1 MKMKKWVTAAPD
13 LEAARSLSETCGFSP
28 LAAVALCAR
37 GVDTPEKAQ
46 CFLATGID
54 GLYDPMRLRDMD
66 KAVAAIR
73 KAIGQQEKIIVFGD
87 YDVDGITATCVLL
100 RYLRSIGADA
110 DYYIPNRLSEGYGL
124 SCAAMDA
131 LYEQG
136 VRLIVTVDSGVTAFE
151 ETAYAKQLGIRMV
164 ITDHHECRDELPDAE
179 AVVNPRRSDCT
190 YPFAEL
196 AGVGVAFKLICALAG
211 PENLERVLNQY
222 ADLVALGTVADV
234 MPIVGENRII
244 VAAGLRRLAETNN
257 LGLEMLL
264 RESGQKSRRLTAS
277 VISFILA
284 PRINAAGR
292 MGNTEQAVELFLTDN
307 PVRAQE
313 LAALLCEQN
322 KERQAAENEI
332 LQQALAVLRK
342 EYNPIEDK
350 IIVLAGEGWH
360 HGVIGIV
367 SSRICD
373 RYACP
378 TILIAVDG
386 EVGKGSGRS
395 MAGFNLFEALS
406 DSAPL
411 LEKFGGHELAAGL
424 TIPKKNIEEFK
435 ARVHAYADAH
445 IHPGDLMPLVHI
457 DCAITPAYI
466 TESSVEG
473 LSALEPFGM
482 KNPQPVFS
490 MENLYVEDI
499 TPISSDRHVRLTLTK
514 DGVSYTAMLFGTG
527 AGGCGFAQGN
537 FVDAAFHLEINEYRG
552 RKTVQLVLKDI
563 RLSEC
568 ELLADQKL
576 LNLYHRYMSD
586 GALTAAEARV
596 LLPNRP
602 ELVAVWRHIISRAE
616 EGRLSVHSNA
626 LSRRVQWESK
636 REVNIGKLFV
646 CLDVF
651 SESQLLS
658 YNFRDGLL
666 NITLKHYK
674 GKADISKSVVL
685 NTLKS
690 MSKYQR
696 REYDG
701 FPDSKQ
707 N

>member
-13 LEAARSLSETCGFSP
+13 LDAARALSEACGFSP

-46 CFLATGID
+46 AFLATGTE

-73 KAIGQQEKIIVFGD
+73 EVIREKQKIIVFGD

-100 RYLRSIGADA
+100 RYLRSLGADA

-131 LYEQG
+131 LYKQG

-151 ETAYAKQLGIRMV
+151 ETAYAKKLGIRMV
-164 ITDHHECRDELPDAE
+164 ITDHHECREELPEAE
-179 AVVNPRRSDCT
+179 AIVNPRRSDCD
-190 YPFAEL
+190 YPFTEL

-211 PENLERVLNQY
+211 PENLGRVIDKY

-234 MPIVGENRII
+234 MPIVGENRVI
-244 VAAGLRRLAETNN
+244 VAAGLRRLAVTEN

-264 RESGQKSRRLTAS
+264 REAGQKSRRLTSS

-292 MGNTEQAVELFLTDN
+292 MGNTEQAVELFLTDD

-313 LAALLCEQN
+313 LAAQLCEQN

-342 EYNPIEDK
+342 EYNPLEDK
-350 IIVLAGEGWH
+350 MIVLAGEDWH

-367 SSRICD
+367 ASRICD

-378 TILIAVDG
+378 TVLIAVDG
-386 EVGKGSGRS
+386 DIGKGSGRS

-406 DSAPL
+406 DSADL
-411 LEKFGGHELAAGL
+411 LDKFGGHELAAGL
-424 TIPKKNIEEFK
+424 TIQKGNIDDFK
-435 ARVHAYADAH
+435 ARILAYADTH
-445 IHPGDLMPLVHI
+445 IKPGDLMPIIHI

-473 LSALEPFGM
+473 LAALEPFGM

-490 MENLYVEDI
+490 MDNMYVEDI
-499 TPISSDRHVRLTLTK
+499 TPISSDRHVRLTLVK
-514 DGVSYTAMLFGTG
+514 DGISYTAMLFGTG

-552 RKTVQLVLKDI
+552 RRTVQLVLKDI

-576 LNLYHRYMSD
+576 LNLYNRYMSD

-596 LLPNRP
+596 LLPSRP

-616 EGRLSVHSNA
+616 DGRLSVHSNA

-666 NITLKHYK
+666 NILLKHYK

-690 MSKYQR
+690 MSK
-696 REYDG
+696 
-701 FPDSKQ
+701 
-707 N
+707 

>member
-1 MKMKKWVTAAPD
+1 MKMKRWVTAAPD
-13 LEAARSLSETCGFSP
+13 LDKARSLSEACGFSP
-28 LAAVALCAR
+28 LAAAVLCAR
-37 GVDTPEKAQ
+37 GVDTPEKAAG
-46 CFLATGID
+46 FLATGIE
-54 GLYDPMRLRDMD
+54 GLHDPMRLRDMD

-73 KAIGQQEKIIVFGD
+73 AAIDSKHKIIVFGD

-100 RYLRSIGADA
+100 RYLRSQGADA

-151 ETAYAKQLGIRMV
+151 ETAYAAKLGIQMV
-164 ITDHHECRDELPDAE
+164 ITDHHECREELPVAA
-179 AVVNPRRSDCT
+179 AVVNPRRMDCG
-190 YPFAEL
+190 YPFSDL

-211 PENLERVLNQY
+211 PAGLTRVLDEY

-234 MPIVGENRII
+234 MPIVGENRIL
-244 VAAGLRRLAETNN
+244 VAHGLERLAETDN

-264 RESGQKSRRLTAS
+264 RESGQKSKRMTAS

-292 MGNTEQAVELFLTDN
+292 MGNTEQAVELFLTDDAA
-307 PVRAQE
+307 RAQQ

-322 KERQAAENEI
+322 KQRQAAENEI
-332 LQQALAVLRK
+332 LNQALAVLRK
-342 EYNPIEDK
+342 SYNPLEDK

-378 TILIAVDG
+378 TILIAVDDG
-386 EVGKGSGRS
+386 IGKGSGRS

-411 LEKFGGHELAAGL
+411 LDKFGGHELAAGL
-424 TIPKKNIEEFK
+424 TIQADKIEEFT
-435 ARVHAYADAH
+435 ARVKAYAETH
-445 IHPGDLMPLVHI
+445 IKAGDLMPVVHI
-457 DCAITPAYI
+457 DCPITPAYI
-466 TESSVEG
+466 TESAVEG

-482 KNPQPVFS
+482 RNQQPVFS

-552 RKTVQLVLKDI
+552 RRTVQLVLKDV

-568 ELLADQKL
+568 ELLADQKI
-576 LNLYHRYMSD
+576 LNIYNRYMSD

-596 LLPNRP
+596 LLPGRP
-602 ELVAVWRHIISRAE
+602 ELVAVWRHILSRAE

-636 REVNIGKLFV
+636 REINIGKLFV

-666 NITLKHYK
+666 NIILKHYQ
-674 GKADISKSVVL
+674 GKADISRSVVL
-685 NTLKS
+685 GTLKS
-690 MSKYQR
+690 MSKAS
-696 REYDG
+696 G
-701 FPDSKQ
+701 S
-707 N
+707 

>member
-1 MKMKKWVTAAPD
+1 MKMKRWVTAAPD
-13 LEAARSLSETCGFSP
+13 LPAVRSLSEACGFSP
-28 LAAVALCAR
+28 LAAAVLCAR
-37 GVDTPEKAQ
+37 GVDTPEKARA
-46 CFLATGID
+46 FLATGVE
-54 GLYDPMRLRDMD
+54 GLHDPFRLRDMD
-66 KAVAAIR
+66 KAVAAVR
-73 KAIGQQEKIIVFGD
+73 AAVEEGQKIIVFGD

-100 RYLRSIGADA
+100 RYLRSLGADA

-131 LYEQG
+131 LYAQG
-136 VRLIVTVDSGVTAFE
+136 VRLIVTVDSGVTALE
-151 ETAYAKQLGIRMV
+151 EAAYAAQLGIRMV
-164 ITDHHECRDELPDAE
+164 VTDHHECREELPAAV
-179 AVVNPRRSDCT
+179 AVVDPKRADCD
-190 YPFAEL
+190 YPFPDL
-196 AGVGVAFKLICALAG
+196 AGVGVAFKLICALEGPAG
-211 PENLERVLNQY
+211 LTRVLDEY

-234 MPIVGENRII
+234 MPIVGENRIL
-244 VAAGLRRLAETNN
+244 VARGLERLAETDN

-292 MGNTEQAVELFLTDN
+292 MGNTEQAVELFLTDDAA
-307 PVRAQE
+307 RAQA

-332 LQQALAVLRK
+332 LQQALAALRR
-342 EYNPIEDK
+342 EYNPLEDK
-350 IIVLAGEGWH
+350 MIVLAGEGWH

-378 TILIAVDG
+378 VILIAVDG
-386 EVGKGSGRS
+386 ETGKGSGRS

-406 DSAPL
+406 DSAHL

-424 TIPKKNIEEFK
+424 TIPKGNIEEFTR
-435 ARVHAYADAH
+435 RVKAYAEEH
-445 IHPGDLMPLVHI
+445 IKPGDLMPVVHI
-457 DCAITPAYI
+457 DCAITPDYI
-466 TESSVEG
+466 TEAAVEG

-482 KNPQPVFS
+482 KNQQPVFS

-552 RKTVQLVLKDI
+552 RRTVQLVLKDV

-576 LNLYHRYMSD
+576 LNLYNRYMAD

-596 LLPNRP
+596 LLPDRP

-616 EGRLSVHSNA
+616 DGRLSVHSNA

-636 REVNIGKLFV
+636 REINIGKLFV

-651 SESQLLS
+651 SESRLLS

-666 NITLKHYK
+666 NIILKPYK
-674 GKADISKSVVL
+674 GKADISRSVVL
-685 NTLKS
+685 GTLKS
-690 MSKYQR
+690 MSK
-696 REYDG
+696 
-701 FPDSKQ
+701 SL
-707 N
+707 

>member
-37 GVDTPEKAQ
+37 GVGTPEKAQ

-244 VAAGLRRLAETNN
+244 VAAGLRRLVETNN

-424 TIPKKNIEEFK
+424 TIPKENIEEFK
-435 ARVHAYADAH
+435 ARIHAYADAH

-457 DCAITPAYI
+457 DCAISPAYI

-490 MENLYVEDI
+490 MENMYVEDI

-552 RKTVQLVLKDI
+552 RKTVQLVLKDV

-576 LNLYHRYMSD
+576 LNLYNRYMSD

-690 MSKYQR
+690 MSK
-696 REYDG
+696 
-701 FPDSKQ
+701 
-707 N
+707 

>member
-164 ITDHHECRDELPDAE
+164 ITDHHECRDELPEAE

-211 PENLERVLNQY
+211 PENLERVLDQY

-313 LAALLCEQN
+313 LAAVLCEQN

-332 LQQALAVLRK
+332 LQQAFAVLRK

-424 TIPKKNIEEFK
+424 TIPKENIEEFK
-435 ARVHAYADAH
+435 ARIHAYADAH

-690 MSKYQR
+690 MSK
-696 REYDG
+696 
-701 FPDSKQ
+701 
-707 N
+707 

>member
-690 MSKYQR
+690 MSK
-696 REYDG
+696 
-701 FPDSKQ
+701 
-707 N
+707 

>member
-37 GVDTPEKAQ
+37 GVGTPEKAQ

-244 VAAGLRRLAETNN
+244 VAAGLRRLVETNN

-386 EVGKGSGRS
+386 ESRQRLGKV
-395 MAGFNLFEALS
+395 
-406 DSAPL
+406 D
-411 LEKFGGHELAAGL
+411 GG
-424 TIPKKNIEEFK
+424 I
-435 ARVHAYADAH
+435 
-445 IHPGDLMPLVHI
+445 
-457 DCAITPAYI
+457 
-466 TESSVEG
+466 
-473 LSALEPFGM
+473 
-482 KNPQPVFS
+482 QPV
-490 MENLYVEDI
+490 
-499 TPISSDRHVRLTLTK
+499 
-514 DGVSYTAMLFGTG
+514 
-527 AGGCGFAQGN
+527 
-537 FVDAAFHLEINEYRG
+537 
-552 RKTVQLVLKDI
+552 
-563 RLSEC
+563 
-568 ELLADQKL
+568 
-576 LNLYHRYMSD
+576 
-586 GALTAAEARV
+586 
-596 LLPNRP
+596 
-602 ELVAVWRHIISRAE
+602 
-616 EGRLSVHSNA
+616 
-626 LSRRVQWESK
+626 
-636 REVNIGKLFV
+636 
-646 CLDVF
+646 
-651 SESQLLS
+651 
-658 YNFRDGLL
+658 
-666 NITLKHYK
+666 
-674 GKADISKSVVL
+674 
-685 NTLKS
+685 
-690 MSKYQR
+690 
-696 REYDG
+696 
-701 FPDSKQ
+701 
-707 N
+707 

>member
-342 EYNPIEDK
+342 EYNPVEDK

-690 MSKYQR
+690 MSK
-696 REYDG
+696 
-701 FPDSKQ
+701 
-707 N
+707 

>member
-13 LEAARSLSETCGFSP
+13 LDAARALSEACGFSP

-46 CFLATGID
+46 AFLATGTE

-73 KAIGQQEKIIVFGD
+73 EVIREKQKIIVFGD

-100 RYLRSIGADA
+100 RYLRSLGADA

-131 LYEQG
+131 LYKQG

-151 ETAYAKQLGIRMV
+151 ETAYAKKLGIRMV
-164 ITDHHECRDELPDAE
+164 ITDHHECREELPEAE
-179 AVVNPRRSDCT
+179 AIVNPRRSDCD
-190 YPFAEL
+190 YPFTEL

-211 PENLERVLNQY
+211 PENLGRVIDKY

-234 MPIVGENRII
+234 MPIVRENRVI
-244 VAAGLRRLAETNN
+244 VAAGLRRLAVTEN

-264 RESGQKSRRLTAS
+264 REAGQKSRRLTSS

-292 MGNTEQAVELFLTDN
+292 MGNTEQAVELFLTDD

-313 LAALLCEQN
+313 LAAQLCEQN

-342 EYNPIEDK
+342 EYNPLEDK
-350 IIVLAGEGWH
+350 MIVLAGEDWH

-367 SSRICD
+367 ASRICD

-378 TILIAVDG
+378 TVLIAVDG
-386 EVGKGSGRS
+386 DIGKGSGRS

-406 DSAPL
+406 DSADL
-411 LEKFGGHELAAGL
+411 LDKFGGHELAAGL
-424 TIPKKNIEEFK
+424 TIQKGNIDDFK
-435 ARVHAYADAH
+435 ARILAYADTH
-445 IHPGDLMPLVHI
+445 IKPGDLMPIIHI

-473 LSALEPFGM
+473 LAALEPFGM

-490 MENLYVEDI
+490 MDNMYVEDI
-499 TPISSDRHVRLTLTK
+499 TPISSDRHVRLTLVK
-514 DGVSYTAMLFGTG
+514 DGISYTAMLFGTG

-552 RKTVQLVLKDI
+552 RRTVQLVLKDI

-576 LNLYHRYMSD
+576 LNLYNRYMSD

-596 LLPNRP
+596 LLPSRP

-616 EGRLSVHSNA
+616 DGRLSVHSNA

-666 NITLKHYK
+666 NILLKHYK

-690 MSKYQR
+690 MSK
-696 REYDG
+696 
-701 FPDSKQ
+701 
-707 N
+707 

>member
-13 LEAARSLSETCGFSP
+13 LDAARALSEACGFSP

-46 CFLATGID
+46 AFLATGTE

-73 KAIGQQEKIIVFGD
+73 EVIREKQKIIVFGD

-100 RYLRSIGADA
+100 RYLRSLGADA

-131 LYEQG
+131 LYKQG

-151 ETAYAKQLGIRMV
+151 ETAYAKKLGIRMV
-164 ITDHHECRDELPDAE
+164 ITDHHECREELPKAE
-179 AVVNPRRSDCT
+179 AIVNPRRSDCD
-190 YPFAEL
+190 YPFTEL

-211 PENLERVLNQY
+211 PENLGRVIDKY

-234 MPIVGENRII
+234 MPIVRENRVI
-244 VAAGLRRLAETNN
+244 VAAGLRRLAVTEN

-264 RESGQKSRRLTAS
+264 RESGQKSRRLTSS

-292 MGNTEQAVELFLTDN
+292 MGNTEQAVELFLTDD

-313 LAALLCEQN
+313 LAAQLCEQN

-342 EYNPIEDK
+342 EYNPLEDK
-350 IIVLAGEGWH
+350 MIVLAGEDWH

-367 SSRICD
+367 ASRICD

-378 TILIAVDG
+378 TVLIAVDG
-386 EVGKGSGRS
+386 DIGKGSGRS

-406 DSAPL
+406 DSADL
-411 LEKFGGHELAAGL
+411 LDKFGGHELAAGL
-424 TIPKKNIEEFK
+424 TIQKGNIDDFK
-435 ARVHAYADAH
+435 ARILAYADAH
-445 IHPGDLMPLVHI
+445 IKPGDLMPVIHI

-473 LSALEPFGM
+473 LAALEPFGM

-490 MENLYVEDI
+490 MDNMYVEDI
-499 TPISSDRHVRLTLTK
+499 TPISSDRHVRLTLVK
-514 DGVSYTAMLFGTG
+514 DGISYTAMLFGTG

-552 RKTVQLVLKDI
+552 RRTVQLVLKDI

-576 LNLYHRYMSD
+576 LNLYNRYMSD

-596 LLPNRP
+596 LLPSRS

-616 EGRLSVHSNA
+616 DGRLSVHSNA

-666 NITLKHYK
+666 NILLKHYK

-690 MSKYQR
+690 MSK
-696 REYDG
+696 
-701 FPDSKQ
+701 
-707 N
+707 

>member
-37 GVDTPEKAQ
+37 GVGTPEKAQ

-244 VAAGLRRLAETNN
+244 VAAGLRRLVETNN

-424 TIPKKNIEEFK
+424 TIPKENIEEFK
-435 ARVHAYADAH
+435 ARIHAYADAH

-457 DCAITPAYI
+457 DCAISPAYI

-490 MENLYVEDI
+490 MENMYVEDI

-552 RKTVQLVLKDI
+552 RKTVQLVLKDV

-690 MSKYQR
+690 MSK
-696 REYDG
+696 
-701 FPDSKQ
+701 
-707 N
+707 

>member
-46 CFLATGID
+46 SFLATGID

-244 VAAGLRRLAETNN
+244 VAAGLRRLVETNN

-350 IIVLAGEGWH
+350 VIVLAGEGWH

-424 TIPKKNIEEFK
+424 TIPKENIEEFK
-435 ARVHAYADAH
+435 ARIHAYADAH

-457 DCAITPAYI
+457 DCAISPAYI

-499 TPISSDRHVRLTLTK
+499 TPISSDRHVRLTLTR

-690 MSKYQR
+690 MSK
-696 REYDG
+696 
-701 FPDSKQ
+701 
-707 N
+707 

>member
-37 GVDTPEKAQ
+37 GVGTPEKAQ

-244 VAAGLRRLAETNN
+244 VAAGLRRLVETNN

-424 TIPKKNIEEFK
+424 TIPKENIEEFK
-435 ARVHAYADAH
+435 ARIHAYADAH

-457 DCAITPAYI
+457 DCAISPAYI

-490 MENLYVEDI
+490 MENMYVEDI

-576 LNLYHRYMSD
+576 LNLYNRYMSD

-690 MSKYQR
+690 MSK
-696 REYDG
+696 
-701 FPDSKQ
+701 
-707 N
+707 

>member
-13 LEAARSLSETCGFSP
+13 LEAARSLSEACGFSP

-37 GVDTPEKAQ
+37 GVDTMEKAQ
-46 CFLATGID
+46 AFLATGAG
-54 GLYDPMRLRDMD
+54 GLHDPMRLRDMD

-73 KAIGQQEKIIVFGD
+73 EAVRQRQKIIVFGD

-131 LYEQG
+131 LYAQG

-151 ETAYAKQLGIRMV
+151 ETAYAKKLGIRMV
-164 ITDHHECRDELPDAE
+164 ITDHHECREELPQAE
-179 AVVNPRRSDCT
+179 AIVNPRRSDCD

-211 PENLERVLNQY
+211 PEHLETVLDKY

-234 MPIVGENRII
+234 MPVVGENRVI
-244 VAAGLRRLAETNN
+244 VAAGLQRLAVTEN

-264 RESGQKSRRLTAS
+264 RESGQKSRRLTSS

-292 MGNTEQAVELFLTDN
+292 MGNTEQAVELFLTDD

-313 LAALLCEQN
+313 LAAQLCEQN
-322 KERQAAENEI
+322 KERQTAENDI
-332 LQQALAVLRK
+332 LQQALAVLRR
-342 EYNPIEDK
+342 EYNPLEDK
-350 IIVLAGEGWH
+350 MIVLAGEGWH

-378 TILIAVDG
+378 VILIAVDG
-386 EVGKGSGRS
+386 DIGKGSGRS

-406 DSAPL
+406 DSAGL
-411 LEKFGGHELAAGL
+411 LDKFGGHELAAGL
-424 TIPKKNIEEFK
+424 TIQKGKIEEFK
-435 ARVHAYADAH
+435 ARILAYADAH
-445 IHPGDLMPLVHI
+445 IKPGDLMPIVHI

-490 MENLYVEDI
+490 MDNMYVEDI

-552 RKTVQLVLKDI
+552 RRTVQLVLKDV

-576 LNLYHRYMSD
+576 LNLYNRYMAD

-596 LLPNRP
+596 LLPSRP

-616 EGRLSVHSNA
+616 DGRLSVHSNA

-666 NITLKHYK
+666 NILLKHYK

-690 MSKYQR
+690 MSK
-696 REYDG
+696 
-701 FPDSKQ
+701 
-707 N
+707 

>member
-1 MKMKKWVTAAPD
+1 MKIKKWVTAAPD
-13 LEAARSLSETCGFSP
+13 LQAAQSLSETCGFSP
-28 LAAVALCAR
+28 LAAAALCAR
-37 GVDTPEKAQ
+37 GVDTPEKAAS
-46 CFLATGID
+46 FLSTDIR
-54 GLYDPMRLRDMD
+54 GLHDPMRLCDMGE
-66 KAVAAIR
+66 AVQQIRTAIAE
-73 KAIGQQEKIIVFGD
+73 KQKIIVFGD

-100 RYLRSIGADA
+100 RYLRSLGADA

-131 LYEQG
+131 LYEKG

-151 ETAYAKQLGIRMV
+151 EAAYAKQLGMKMV
-164 ITDHHECRDELPDAE
+164 ITDHHECREQMPDAE
-179 AVVNPRRSDCT
+179 AVVNPRRPACA
-190 YPFAEL
+190 YPFTEL

-211 PENLERVLNQY
+211 AEHLQQMLDAY

-234 MPIVGENRII
+234 MPIIGENRII
-244 VAAGLRRLAETNN
+244 VAYGLERMAVTQN

-264 RESGQKSRRLTAS
+264 REAGQKSRRLTAS

-292 MGNTEQAVELFLTDN
+292 MGNTEQAVELFLTDD
-307 PVRAQE
+307 PARAQQ

-322 KERQAAENEI
+322 KQRQAAENYI
-332 LQQALAVLRK
+332 LQQALAQLRK
-342 EYNPIEDK
+342 EYHPLEDK
-350 IIVLAGEGWH
+350 MIVLAGEGWH

-373 RYACP
+373 RYGCP
-378 TILIAVDG
+378 SVLIAVDDG
-386 EVGKGSGRS
+386 IGKGSGRS
-395 MAGFNLFEALS
+395 MEGFNLFEALT
-406 DSAPL
+406 DSAHL
-411 LEKFGGHELAAGL
+411 LDKFGGHELAAGL
-424 TIPKKNIEEFK
+424 TIQQKNIGEFK
-435 ARVHAYADAH
+435 SRLLAYADTH
-445 IHPGDLMPLVHI
+445 IKPGDLMPVLQI

-466 TESSVEG
+466 TQSAVEG
-473 LSALEPFGM
+473 LSALEPFGL

-490 MENLYVEDI
+490 MDNMYVEDI
-499 TPISSDRHVRLTLTK
+499 TPISSDRHVRLTLSR

-537 FVDAAFHLEINEYRG
+537 YVDIAFHLEVNEYRG
-552 RKTVQLVLKDI
+552 RQSVQLVLEDI

-568 ELLADQKL
+568 ELLTDQKL
-576 LNLYHRYMSD
+576 LNLYNRYMSD
-586 GALTAAEARV
+586 GALTAMEARV
-596 LLPNRP
+596 LLPVRP

-616 EGRLSVHSNA
+616 DGQLSVHSNA
-626 LSRRVQWESK
+626 LSRQVQWESK
-636 REVNIGKLFV
+636 REINIGKLFV

-666 NITLKHYK
+666 NITLKPYK

-690 MSKYQR
+690 MSR
-696 REYDG
+696 
-701 FPDSKQ
+701 
-707 N
+707 

>member
-1 MKMKKWVTAAPD
+1 MKMKKWVTAAPN
-13 LEAARSLSETCGFSP
+13 LEAARSLSEACGFSP

-37 GVDTPEKAQ
+37 GVDTMEKAQ
-46 CFLATGID
+46 AFLATGAG
-54 GLYDPMRLRDMD
+54 GLHDPMRLRDMD
-66 KAVAAIR
+66 KAVATIR
-73 KAIGQQEKIIVFGD
+73 EAVRQRQKIIVFGD

-100 RYLRSIGADA
+100 RYLRGIGADA

-131 LYEQG
+131 LYAQG

-151 ETAYAKQLGIRMV
+151 ETAYAKKLGIRMV
-164 ITDHHECRDELPDAE
+164 ITDHHECREELPQAE
-179 AVVNPRRSDCT
+179 AIVNPRRSDCD

-211 PENLERVLNQY
+211 PENSGAVLDKY

-234 MPIVGENRII
+234 MPVVGENRVI
-244 VAAGLRRLAETNN
+244 VAAGLQRLAVTEN

-264 RESGQKSRRLTAS
+264 RESGQKSRRLTSS

-292 MGNTEQAVELFLTDN
+292 MGNTGQAVELFLTDD

-313 LAALLCEQN
+313 LAAQLCEQN
-322 KERQAAENEI
+322 KERQAAENDI
-332 LQQALAVLRK
+332 LQQALAVLRR
-342 EYNPIEDK
+342 EYNPLEDK
-350 IIVLAGEGWH
+350 MIVLAGEGWH

-378 TILIAVDG
+378 AILIAVDG
-386 EVGKGSGRS
+386 DIGKGSGRS

-406 DSAPL
+406 DSAGL
-411 LEKFGGHELAAGL
+411 LDKFGGHELAAGL
-424 TIPKKNIEEFK
+424 TIQKGKIEEFK
-435 ARVHAYADAH
+435 ARILAYADAH
-445 IHPGDLMPLVHI
+445 IKPGDLMPIVHI

-490 MENLYVEDI
+490 MDNMYVEDI

-552 RKTVQLVLKDI
+552 RRTVQLVLKDV

-576 LNLYHRYMSD
+576 LNLYNRYMAD

-596 LLPNRP
+596 LLPSRP

-616 EGRLSVHSNA
+616 DGRLSVHSNA

-666 NITLKHYK
+666 NILLKHYK

-690 MSKYQR
+690 MSK
-696 REYDG
+696 
-701 FPDSKQ
+701 
-707 N
+707 

>member
-1 MKMKKWVTAAPD
+1 MKMKKWVTAAPN
-13 LEAARSLSETCGFSP
+13 LTAVQSLSAACGLSP
-28 LAAVALCAR
+28 LAAAVLCAR
-37 GVDTPEKAQ
+37 GVTTPEQVKS
-46 CFLATGID
+46 FLATGIE
-54 GLYDPMRLRDMD
+54 GLHDPMLLRDMD
-66 KAVAAIR
+66 KAVHVIR
-73 KAIGQQEKIIVFGD
+73 GALDAHEKIIVFGD

-100 RYLRSIGADA
+100 RYLRSVGADA

-136 VRLIVTVDSGVTAFE
+136 VRLIITVDSGVTAFE
-151 ETAYAKQLGIRMV
+151 ETAYAKKLGIRMV
-164 ITDHHECRDELPDAE
+164 ITDHHECREEMPEAE
-179 AVVNPRRSDCT
+179 AVVNPRRGDCS

-211 PENLERVLNQY
+211 PTELNRVLDEY

-234 MPIVGENRII
+234 MPIVGENRIL
-244 VAAGLRRLAETNN
+244 VAHGLQRLAETDN

-264 RESGQKSRRLTAS
+264 EEAGQKSKRLTS
-277 VISFILA
+277 TVISFILA

-292 MGNTEQAVELFLTDN
+292 MGKTEQAVELFLTDD
-307 PVRAQE
+307 RAQARQ

-322 KERQAAENEI
+322 KARQTAENEI
-332 LQQALAVLRK
+332 LQQALTVLRK
-342 EYNPIEDK
+342 QYNPLEDK
-350 IIVLAGEGWH
+350 MIILAGEGWH

-373 RYACP
+373 RYGCP
-378 TILIAVDG
+378 TILIAVDNG
-386 EVGKGSGRS
+386 IGKGSGRS
-395 MAGFNLFEALS
+395 MSGFNLFEALS

-411 LEKFGGHELAAGL
+411 LDKFGGHELAAGL
-424 TIPKKNIEEFK
+424 TIQQDNIEEFIERMK
-435 ARVHAYADAH
+435 AYADAH
-445 IHPGDLMPLVHI
+445 IKPGDLVPILHI

-466 TESSVEG
+466 SEQAVDSLAV
-473 LSALEPFGM
+473 LEPFGM
-482 KNPQPVFS
+482 RNQQPVFS
-490 MENLYVEDI
+490 MDNMYVEDI
-499 TPISSDRHVRLTLTK
+499 TPISSDRHVRLTLSK

-537 FVDAAFHLEINEYRG
+537 FVDVAFHLEINEFRG
-552 RKTVQLVLKDI
+552 RRTVQMILKDI

-576 LNLYHRYMSD
+576 LNLYNRYMSD

-596 LLPNRP
+596 LLPGRP

-636 REVNIGKLFV
+636 REINIGKLFV

-651 SESQLLS
+651 SESRLLS

-666 NITLKHYK
+666 NIILKPYK
-674 GKADISKSVVL
+674 GKADISRSVVL

-690 MSKYQR
+690 MSK
-696 REYDG
+696 
-701 FPDSKQ
+701 
-707 N
+707 

>member
-626 LSRRVQWESK
+626 LSRRVQWEST

-690 MSKYQR
+690 MSK
-696 REYDG
+696 
-701 FPDSKQ
+701 
-707 N
+707 